1 MRKDFV
7 TVEVLL
13 DQKQILK
20 YEAYVDC
27 SKITPVYEGSLIDEQ
42 EFDFLFLD
50 HDAIKAAIK
59 KNIDSINKD
68 SVVIVKLYDED
79 ANLVFRTLDDI
90 YTLTRSNRADLMYV
104 DDNMDW
110 CRPMFF
116 INPLTPDVP
125 YAHEFIVSNGEIIY
139 TWGEVKDIANG
150 KEEISD
156 ERELTELFLQLGA
169 YEEKGWQVVEI
180 GCALCPAVDACELM
194 EMTPYLEGEEFEE
207 IEF

>member
-20 YEAYVDC
+20 YEACVDC

-42 EFDFLFLD
+42 ESDFLD

-79 ANLVFRTLDDI
+79 ANLVYRTLDDI
-90 YTLTRSNRADLMYV
+90 YALTRWICADLMYV
-104 DDNMDW
+104 DDNMDR

-116 INPLTPDVP
+116 INPLTPDAP
-125 YAHEFIVSNGEIIY
+125 YAHGFIVSNGEIIY

-156 ERELTELFLQLGA
+156 ERELTELFLQFGA
-169 YEEKGWQVVEI
+169 YEEKGWQVVET

-194 EMTPYLEGEEFEE
+194 EMTPYLEGEEFENLA
-207 IEF
+207 F

>member
-42 EFDFLFLD
+42 EFDFLD

-59 KNIDSINKD
+59 KNLGSINKD

-90 YTLTRSNRADLMYV
+90 YTLTRWNCADLMYV
-104 DDNMDW
+104 NENMDL
-110 CRPMFF
+110 CKPMLF
-116 INPLTPDVP
+116 INPFTPNAP
-125 YAHEFIVSNGEIIY
+125 YAHGFIVSNGEIIY

-156 ERELTELFLQLGA
+156 ERELTELFLQFGA
-169 YEEKGWQVVEI
+169 YEEKGWQVVET

-194 EMTPYLEGEEFEE
+194 EMTPYLEGEEFENLA
-207 IEF
+207 F

>member
-42 EFDFLFLD
+42 ESDFLN

-90 YTLTRSNRADLMYV
+90 YTLTRWNYADLMYV
-104 DDNMDW
+104 NENMDL
-110 CRPMFF
+110 CRPMLF
-116 INPLTPDVP
+116 INPLTPNAP
-125 YAHEFIVSNGEIIY
+125 YAHGFIISDGEIIY

-150 KEEISD
+150 KEEISN
-156 ERELTELFLQLGA
+156 ERELAELSLRLEE
-169 YEEKGWQVVEI
+169 YERKGWQVAEA

-194 EMTPYLEGEEFEE
+194 EMTPYLEGEEFENLA
-207 IEF
+207 F